1 MTITVMAINP
11 GHNGS
16 TALVQDGKLIAYI
29 EEERLSR
36 SKYDGN
42 PYRGM
47 LEFIMKLPKI
57 DFLVMGGTGQEEHRL
72 PWTGENS
79 YYALTRKYHPEVQ
92 FVTMNDEHHLGHAAA
107 AFCGSGFDSAVAIIA
122 DGAGSKVDV
131 PLLAPDEEED
141 EKTQKIPAYETE
153 SIWKC
158 KWFKKDRQS
167 TENDF
172 SINPVYKRYADNN
185 VPLVNVPFLQIDST
199 VTITK
204 AYEAV
209 SQYLGFGYIEAGK
222 TMGLAPYGKSDDNI
236 PKFFLEDLTGRGDKN
251 VLAPNY
257 PAGAMIDQV
266 RIPYV
271 QQSEDPKEWHK
282 DPSKLPDVA
291 KNLAWQ
297 VQEETQEAMG
307 DLIEKAVDLT
317 GEENVVI
324 SGGYGLNVVA
334 NYYYKE
340 RFPDLNIYIDP
351 IAHDGGTS
359 IGLAKLICFVEMG
372 KADASVSIEKDP
384 LTSLYLGLQPDP
396 RDYDHIDELESPESG
411 ARVTKVEPK
420 DVAQLIKDRNI
431 VSIFQGRAEGGPR
444 ALGNRSIL
452 YDPTDPNGKDFV
464 NKVKGREWFRPFA
477 GSVMQ
482 EHAKDWFDLRGM
494 DETPFMMYAVE
505 LQDKAIGEL
514 PAVTHVD
521 GTCRIQTVSEE
532 QNKHYY
538 DLINEF
544 YKLSDVPVLFN
555 TSFNLAGEP
564 LIETLH
570 QAIEILYKS
579 QLEYLY
585 LPEVG
590 RLIYVDN
597 SLKKDPNI
605 PDPPTHEEIME
616 AADND
621 KVEEEQDG

>member
-36 SKYDGN
+36 LKYDGN
-42 PYRGM
+42 PFRGM
-47 LEFIMKLPKI
+47 IDFITKVPKI
-57 DFLVMGGTGQEEHRL
+57 DVLVMGGTGQEEHRL

-79 YYALTRKYHPEVQ
+79 YHALVRKYHPEVQ
-92 FVTMNDEHHLGHAAA
+92 FVSMNDQHHMGHAAA
-107 AFCGSGFDSAVAIIA
+107 TFLGSGFDTAVAIIA
-122 DGAGSKVDV
+122 DGAGSNVEI
-131 PLLAPDEEED
+131 PLGDEED
-141 EKTQKIPAYETE
+141 ENVPSIRAYETE
-153 SIWKC
+153 SIWQC
-158 KWFKKDRQS
+158 GWFSKD
-167 TENDF
+167 TTKDF
-172 SINPVYKRYADNN
+172 GLEPVYKRYADNN
-185 VPLVNVPFLQIDST
+185 VPFIKSSNTEIDST

-236 PKFFLEDLTGRGDKN
+236 PKFFLEDLPGRGDKN
-251 VLAPNY
+251 VLVPNY
-257 PAGAMIDQV
+257 PAGANLDQG
-266 RIPYV
+266 RIPYI
-271 QQSEDPKEWHK
+271 QQKEDPREWHK

-297 VQEETQEAMG
+297 VQKETQEAMG
-307 DLIEKAVDLT
+307 DLIEKAVDMT
-317 GEENVVI
+317 GENNVVI

-372 KADASVSIEKDP
+372 KADPSVSIDKDP

-396 RDYDHIDELESPESG
+396 RSYDNIDELESPESG
-411 ARVTKVEPK
+411 AKVTKVEPK

-452 YDPTDPNGKDFV
+452 YDPTDPDGKDKV
-464 NKVKGREWFRPFA
+464 NVVKGREWFRPFA

-482 EHAKDWFDLRGM
+482 EHAKEWFDLRGM

-505 LQDKAIGEL
+505 LQDKAIGEI
-514 PAVTHVD
+514 PAITHVD
-521 GTCRIQTVSEE
+521 GTCRIQTVTKE
-532 QNKHYY
+532 QNENYY
-538 DLINEF
+538 NLINEF
-544 YKLSDVPVLFN
+544 YKLSGVPILFN
-555 TSFNLAGEP
+555 TSFNLGGEP
-564 LIETLH
+564 LVENLRDGITT
-570 QAIEILYKS
+570 LYKS
-579 QLEYLY
+579 KLEYMY

-590 RLIYVDN
+590 KLVYVDN
-597 SLKKDPNI
+597 SCKKDPNI

-616 AADND
+616 AAN
-621 KVEEEQDG
+621 KEKETEEKQDG